1 MKTLYDMKD
10 NYNPNIESSVSQAKR
25 ILAYMKAG
33 NRITPIDA
41 LNLFGSF
48 RLGARISDLRA
59 EGHDIQSEFVTTP
72 TGKRVKC
79 YWIKG

>member
-1 MKTLYDMKD
+1 MKD
-10 NYNPNIESSVSQAKR
+10 NVNENEVQCTSQAKK

-48 RLGARISDLRA
+48 RLGARIADLRA
-59 EGHDIQSEFVTTP
+59 DGHDIKSEFVTTA
-72 TGKRVKC
+72 TGKRVKA
-79 YWIKG
+79 YWIQG